1 MADLIAI
8 GYPDLETAEAA
19 ASELERLASDLVIE
33 PDAIAIISRD
43 EKGRYHVR
51 TTHHAVATGA
61 TWGLFW
67 GLLFG
72 VLFFV
77 PVLGLAIGAGL
88 GALLGLV
95 NKLEISDEFKQQVRD
110 MLQPGTAAVFVMA
123 EKMTTDKLI
132 DAISKF
138 HGTVLKTSLPK
149 DVEQQIQEAL
159 SGSAVGASAS

>member
-1 MADLIAI
+1 MADFIAI
-8 GYPDLETAEAA
+8 GYPDVQTAESVAA
-19 ASELERLASDLVIE
+19 ELERLASELVIQ

-43 EKGRYHVR
+43 EKGKYHVR
-51 TTHHAVATGA
+51 TTHHEVATGA
-61 TWGLFW
+61 TWGMFW

-88 GALLGLV
+88 GALFGLV
-95 NKLEISDEFKQQVRD
+95 SKLEISDEFQKQVRD
-110 MLQPGTAAVFVMA
+110 MLQPGTAAVFVIA

-138 HGTVLKTSLPK
+138 NGTVLKTSLPN
-149 DVEQQIQEAL
+149 DVEQQIQQAIG
-159 SGSAVGASAS
+159 GSAVGASAS

>member
-8 GYPDLETAEAA
+8 GYPDLETAEAVSA
-19 ASELERLASDLVIE
+19 ELERLASQLVIQ
-33 PDAIAIISRD
+33 PDAIAVISRD
-43 EKGRYHVR
+43 EKGKYHVR
-51 TTHHAVATGA
+51 TTHHEVATGA

-88 GALLGLV
+88 GALFGLV
-95 NKLEISDEFKQQVRD
+95 SKLEISDEFRQQVRD
-110 MLQPGTAAVFVMA
+110 MLKPGTAAVFIIA

-132 DAISKF
+132 DAISKYN
-138 HGTVLKTSLPK
+138 GTVLKTSLPK
-149 DVEQQIQEAL
+149 DVEQQIQEAI
-159 SGSAVGASAS
+159 SGPAVGVSAS

>member
-8 GYPDLETAEAA
+8 GYPDLETAEAVE
-19 ASELERLASDLVIE
+19 SELERLASELVIQ
-33 PDAIAIISRD
+33 PDAIAVISRD
-43 EKGRYHVR
+43 EKGKYHVK
-51 TTHHAVATGA
+51 TTHHEVATGA

-67 GLLFG
+67 GVLFG

-95 NKLEISDEFKQQVRD
+95 TKLEISDGFRRQVRD
-110 MLQPGTAAVFVMA
+110 MLQPGTAAVFVIA
-123 EKMTTDKLI
+123 ERVTTDKLL

-149 DVEQQIQEAL
+149 DVEQQIQEAI
-159 SGSAVGASAS
+159 SGSAVQATAS